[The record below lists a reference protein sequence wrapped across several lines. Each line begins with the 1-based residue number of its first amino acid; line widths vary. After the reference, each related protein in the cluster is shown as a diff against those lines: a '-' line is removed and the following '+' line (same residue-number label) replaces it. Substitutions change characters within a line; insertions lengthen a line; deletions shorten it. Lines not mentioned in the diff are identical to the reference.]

1 MRVVIGLIILV
12 MISSVAKAEVY
23 KPYRDYFKVDSYYD
37 RLINN
42 NLDGW
47 PKVGEPAYDKHWWG
61 NEQLKDGVTLLR
73 LRFPHQ
79 LYSAYKISGN
89 QGWFC
94 ELGHQNG
101 FPNCEEFQAWYSVN
115 KKDSTVSVE
124 QAIYLANKHRIH
136 EAIKMIEELTKVGV
150 PLEHAVVAAQY
161 TIRDTGVTF

>member
-1 MRVVIGLIILV
+1 MKEGT
-12 MISSVAKAEVY
+12 
-23 KPYRDYFKVDSYYD
+23 
-37 RLINN
+37 
-42 NLDGW
+42 
-47 PKVGEPAYDKHWWG
+47 
-61 NEQLKDGVTLLR
+61 TLLR
-73 LRFPHQ
+73 LKFNHQ
-79 LYSAYKISGN
+79 LYTAYKIDGN

-136 EAIKMIEELTKVGV
+136 EAIQMVEDLTKAGV
-150 PLEHAVVAAQY
+150 PLEHAVIAAQY